1 MSTFNLK
8 GKPIAATVLGVFAV
22 ILIGLQFFSSMAVWI
37 RQISLKVEHPTDS
50 SFPEFEHLLKAEVKD
65 GRVDYQDT
73 KNSPLLREAVNK
85 LETLNPDHIK
95 DPKERLC
102 FWINAYNLLVIKS
115 IADRYPLRSIKQ
127 MGNDLH
133 LHKFLVG
140 GTDYSIQDIYL
151 KELSPLLE
159 KEPTACFLICGGAL
173 GHPELLDH
181 PLQAGSLE
189 NEGDEAAKRFIRKP
203 ENVTYNINDK
213 MVILSPWFLWF
224 EPAFIKKYGSS
235 ENLIASYLDP
245 GRREIFNRVAIARSF
260 GGKFDWRIN
269 KQESVK
275 Q

>member
-1 MSTFNLK
+1 MSRSNQQA
-8 GKPIAATVLGVFAV
+8 KPIAAVIIGTIAV
-22 ILIGLQFFSSMAVWI
+22 VLIGMQFLAGASVWI
-37 RQISLKVEHPTDS
+37 RQMSLKIEHPTDS
-50 SFPEFEHLLKAEVKD
+50 QFPEYENLLKAAVKD
-65 GRVDYQDT
+65 GRVDYQQT
-73 KNSPLLREAVNK
+73 KDSSFLREAIKK
-85 LETLNPDHIK
+85 LETLNPDQIK
-95 DPKERLC
+95 DPKEKTC

-115 IADRYPLRSIKQ
+115 IADRFPTNSVKQ

-133 LHKFLVG
+133 LRKFLIG

-151 KELSPLLE
+151 KELTPLLAA
-159 KEPTACFLICGGAL
+159 EPAACFLICGGAI

-181 PLQAGSLE
+181 PLTASSLE
-189 NEGDEAAKRFIRKP
+189 SDSEEAAKHFINRP
-203 ENVTYNINDK
+203 DNVTYNIKDK
-213 MVILSPWFLWF
+213 IVILSPWFLWF

-245 GRREIFNRVAIARSF
+245 ERREIFNKVAIARSF